1 MKIKNA
7 FSAVDRVRM
16 AWCAAYAAVTLVAV
30 WLVSP
35 QQVPVI
41 LYKLSLVLLAALT
54 GYWLDRWAFPYAR
67 PYRFLT
73 DGGDVRANHK
83 RVFAATQLRRALI
96 MAGAMLAVGMG
107 L

>member
-16 AWCAAYAAVTLVAV
+16 VWCAAYAAVTLVAV

-41 LYKLSLVLLAALT
+41 LYKLSLS
-54 GYWLDRWAFPYAR
+54 FPK
-67 PYRFLT
+67 LS
-73 DGGDVRANHK
+73 
-83 RVFAATQLRRALI
+83 
-96 MAGAMLAVGMG
+96 AGACVVGLLSAPIPPRG
-107 L
+107 SL